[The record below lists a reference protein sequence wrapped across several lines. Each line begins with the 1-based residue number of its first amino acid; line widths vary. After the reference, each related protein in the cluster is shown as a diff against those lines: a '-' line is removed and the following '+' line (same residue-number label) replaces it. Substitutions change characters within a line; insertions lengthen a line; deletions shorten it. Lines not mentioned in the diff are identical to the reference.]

1 MMKTKV
7 ILMGAGAIGRGYLPW
22 VLDSS
27 KHDFVFVD
35 KNSAIVDQMNARG
48 GYSTFRVQ
56 GDQYENMQVPIL
68 AAYTPQNFR
77 VTDHADAAACFFSVG
92 PRNVSGA
99 AQLMAGSQIPL
110 ILCENEPESVAVA
123 QQVVGH
129 SDVYFAVP
137 DVITS
142 NTAPSHLLELDPLS
156 IVTED
161 GALYI
166 EAGNQKIHGD
176 IQFISR
182 EELLHRQWTPKLFL
196 HNTPHCIAA
205 YLGAL
210 MGATYVH
217 EAMQNQRASQIVE
230 GAMLEM
236 LQALKMQW
244 DIPHEFLD
252 WYAEKELKRFRCQL
266 LFDPIARVAREPLRK
281 LELHGRLIG
290 AAQICLSLGVLPQNI
305 LNGIVGAI
313 LFEDVSDA
321 DHHIGLMREA
331 MEISEFNRYI
341 LGLRPGEPL
350 DLMLC
355 EQIDSITKELRE
367 ITKDRV

>member
-1 MMKTKV
+1 V
-7 ILMGAGAIGRGYLPW
+7 EAGA
-22 VLDSS
+22 
-27 KHDFVFVD
+27 
-35 KNSAIVDQMNARG
+35 
-48 GYSTFRVQ
+48 
-56 GDQYENMQVPIL
+56 
-68 AAYTPQNFR
+68 
-77 VTDHADAAACFFSVG
+77 
-92 PRNVSGA
+92 
-99 AQLMAGSQIPL
+99 
-110 ILCENEPESVAVA
+110 
-123 QQVVGH
+123 
-129 SDVYFAVP
+129 
-137 DVITS
+137 
-142 NTAPSHLLELDPLS
+142 
-156 IVTED
+156 
-161 GALYI
+161 
-166 EAGNQKIHGD
+166 QKIYGD
-176 IQFISR
+176 IHFVSR

-210 MGATYVH
+210 MGVTYVH
-217 EAMQNQRASQIVE
+217 EAMQNQRASQIGE

-305 LNGIVGAI
+305 LKGIVGAI

-355 EQIDSITKELRE
+355 QQIDSITEELRK
-367 ITKDRV
+367 ITKDLE

>member
-1 MMKTKV
+1 
-7 ILMGAGAIGRGYLPW
+7 MGAGAIGRGYLPW

-27 KHDFVFVD
+27 NHDFVFVD
-35 KNSAIVDQMNARG
+35 ENSAIVDQMNTRG
-48 GYSTFRVQ
+48 AYSTYRVK
-56 GDQYENMQVPIL
+56 GDQYEHMQVPVL
-68 AAYTPQNFR
+68 AAYTPQNFS
-77 VTDHADAAACFFSVG
+77 VTDHADAVACFFSVG

-99 AQLMAGSQIPL
+99 AQMMAGSQIPL
-110 ILCENEPESVAVA
+110 ILCENDPESVAVA

-129 SDVYFAVP
+129 SAVYFAVP

-142 NTAPSHLLELDPLS
+142 NSAPSHLLELDSLS
-156 IVTED
+156 ITTEN
-161 GALYI
+161 GALYV
-166 EAGNQKIHGD
+166 EAGAQKIYGD
-176 IQFISR
+176 IHFVSR

-196 HNTPHCIAA
+196 HNTSHCIAA

-210 MGATYVH
+210 IGVTYVH

-252 WYAEKELKRFRCQL
+252 WYAEKELKRFRCRL

-305 LNGIVGAI
+305 LKGIVGAI
-313 LFEDVSDA
+313 LFEDVSDT

-355 EQIDSITKELRE
+355 EQIDAITEELKK
-367 ITKDRV
+367 ITKDCE